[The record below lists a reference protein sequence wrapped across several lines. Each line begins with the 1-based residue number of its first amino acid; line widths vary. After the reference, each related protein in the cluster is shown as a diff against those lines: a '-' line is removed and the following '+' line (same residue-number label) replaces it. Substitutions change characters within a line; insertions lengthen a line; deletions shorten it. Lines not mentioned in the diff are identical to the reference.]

1 MNSPLYFDGNNY
13 SNWKTL
19 TMFFLI
25 MQSERI
31 WNSVEYGWGP
41 LILDAQGRSIGE
53 LKLENE
59 WDKAND
65 EGSEA
70 NIRVLFSIFNGVSK

>member
-1 MNSPLYFDGNNY
+1 
-13 SNWKTL
+13 
-19 TMFFLI
+19 MFFLI

-41 LILDAQGRSIGE
+41 LILDARGRSIGE